1 MPTLTEQ
8 MSAGSARI
16 RVDVIGKKVPEH
28 VLESMEFLNY
38 RLAAV
43 KVDPKVTLGD
53 PDLVWNLDAAALAV
67 EWDGRTMRFEGAWAV
82 GPIQKALIS
91 LLTLKLE
98 DYGLHPFHSAAVR
111 YHDKTVLLLGG
122 ESNHGKSMSQIEACR
137 RGGQLISTETTV
149 IDETGVAVLGSKTV
163 FIKNREKGTERADK
177 AAPERGAQIFF
188 GDTMPTWTEFADPS
202 NVDVVLVPA
211 IDGNFDPSLKEM
223 IPYEREYQ
231 SLHSV
236 QNYLHLNELLVSGWP
251 MPLVDTVERRQ
262 RRAAFLGKFCVR
274 PYYMI
279 RAANP
284 QALMD
289 EADKVLR

>member
-1 MPTLTEQ
+1 MPQLTEQ
-8 MSAGSARI
+8 MSAGPARI
-16 RVDVIGKKVPEH
+16 RVDVVGKQVPEH

-43 KVDPKVTLGD
+43 EIDPRVT
-53 PDLVWNLDAAALAV
+53 LDAADLHWDRDAQELAV
-67 EWDGRTMRFEGAWAV
+67 HWDGHTMHFAGAWPV
-82 GPIQKALIS
+82 GPIQKAIIS
-91 LLTLKLE
+91 LLALRLE
-98 DYGLHPFHSAAVR
+98 DHGLHPFHSAAVR
-111 YHDKTVLLLGG
+111 YRDKTVLLLGG

-149 IDETGVAVLGSKTV
+149 IDDAGAAVLGSKTV

-188 GDTMPTWTEFADPS
+188 GDTMPTWKEYRDPS
-202 NVDVVLVPA
+202 NVDVVVVPA
-211 IDGNFDPSLKEM
+211 IDGNFEPSTAPM

-251 MPLVDTVERRQ
+251 MPVLDTEERR
-262 RRAAFLGKFCVR
+262 RKRAEFLTRFCVR

-289 EADKVLR
+289 EADKVLG

>member
-1 MPTLTEQ
+1 MSQLTEQ
-8 MSAGSARI
+8 MSAGPARI
-16 RVDVIGKKVPEH
+16 RVDVNGRKVPEH

-38 RLAAV
+38 RLAEV
-43 KVDPKVTLGD
+43 KVDAAVSLTEA
-53 PDLVWNLDAAALAV
+53 DLVWNLDAPDLSV
-67 EWDGRTMRFEGAWAV
+67 RWDGRTLHFDGAWAV

-91 LLTLKLE
+91 LLALKLE
-98 DYGLHPFHSAAVR
+98 DHGLHPFHSAAVR
-111 YHDKTVLLLGG
+111 YRGRTVLLLGG

-149 IDETGVAVLGSKTV
+149 IDDQGVAVLGSKTV

-188 GDTMPTWTEFADPS
+188 GDTMPTWTEYREPS

-236 QNYLHLNELLVSGWP
+236 QNYFHLNELLVSGWP
-251 MPLVDTVERRQ
+251 MPVVDTEERR
-262 RRAAFLGKFCVR
+262 RKRAEFLSRFCVR
-274 PYYMI
+274 PFYMI

-289 EADKVLR
+289 EADKVLV

>member
-1 MPTLTEQ
+1 
-8 MSAGSARI
+8 
-16 RVDVIGKKVPEH
+16 VDVAGAKVPEH
-28 VLESMEFLNY
+28 VLASMEFLNY
-38 RLAAV
+38 RLAEV
-43 KVDPKVTLGD
+43 QVDERVTLD
-53 PDLVWNLDAAALAV
+53 APDLVWNLDAPSLAV
-67 EWDGRTMRFEGAWAV
+67 KWDGRMMRFDGAWAV
-82 GPIQKALIS
+82 GPIQKAIIS

-98 DYGLHPFHSAAVR
+98 DAGLHPFHSAAVR
-111 YHDKTVLLLGG
+111 YRDKTVLLLGG

-149 IDETGVAVLGSKTV
+149 IDEKGVAVLGSKTV

-188 GDTMPTWTEFADPS
+188 GDTMPTWTEYREPS

-236 QNYLHLNELLVSGWP
+236 QNYLHLNELLTSGWP
-251 MPLVDTVERRQ
+251 MPVVDTEERRR
-262 RRAAFLGKFCVR
+262 RRAAFLSSFCVR
-274 PYYMI
+274 PFFMI

-289 EADKVLR
+289 EADKALR

>member
-1 MPTLTEQ
+1 MSQLTEQ
-8 MSAGSARI
+8 MSAGPARI
-16 RVDVIGKKVPEH
+16 RVDVNGRKVPEH

-38 RLAAV
+38 RLAEV
-43 KVDPKVTLGD
+43 KVDAAVSLTE
-53 PDLVWNLDAAALAV
+53 PDLVWNLDAPDLSV
-67 EWDGRTMRFEGAWAV
+67 RWDGRTLHFDGAWAV

-91 LLTLKLE
+91 LLALKLE
-98 DYGLHPFHSAAVR
+98 DHGLHPFHSAAVR
-111 YHDKTVLLLGG
+111 YRGRTVLLLGG

-149 IDETGVAVLGSKTV
+149 IDDQGVAVLGSKTV

-188 GDTMPTWTEFADPS
+188 GDTMPTWTEYREPS

-236 QNYLHLNELLVSGWP
+236 QNYFHLNELLVSGWP
-251 MPLVDTVERRQ
+251 MPVVDTEERR
-262 RRAAFLGKFCVR
+262 RKRAEFLSRFCVR
-274 PYYMI
+274 PFYMI

-289 EADKVLR
+289 EADKVLV

>member
-1 MPTLTEQ
+1 MSTLMEQ
-8 MSAGSARI
+8 MSAGPARI
-16 RVDVIGKKVPEH
+16 RVDVVGERVSEH

-38 RLAAV
+38 RLAEV
-43 KVDPKVTLGD
+43 KVDATVALD
-53 PDLVWNLDAAALAV
+53 APDLVWTLDSSELSV
-67 EWDGRTMRFEGAWAV
+67 HWDGRTMGFEGAWAV
-82 GPIQKALIS
+82 GPIQKAIIS

-98 DYGLHPFHSAAVR
+98 DHGLHPFHSAAVR
-111 YHDKTVLLLGG
+111 YRGKTVLLLGG

-149 IDETGVAVLGSKTV
+149 MDEKGVAVLGSKTV

-188 GDTMPTWTEFADPS
+188 GDTMPTWTEYRDPS

-223 IPYEREYQ
+223 IGYEREYQ

-251 MPLVDTVERRQ
+251 MPVVDTEERRH
-262 RRAAFLGKFCVR
+262 RRAAFLTTFCVR

>member
-1 MPTLTEQ
+1 MSQLTEQ
-8 MSAGSARI
+8 MSAGPARI
-16 RVDVIGKKVPEH
+16 RVDVTGTKVPEH

-38 RLAAV
+38 RLAEV
-43 KVDPKVTLGD
+43 RVDPQVTLGD
-53 PDLVWNLDAAALAV
+53 PDLVWNLDAPLSV
-67 EWDGRTMRFEGAWAV
+67 EWDGRTMRFDGPWAV
-82 GPIQKALIS
+82 GPIQKAIIS

-98 DYGLHPFHSAAVR
+98 DHGLHPFHSAAVR
-111 YHDKTVLLLGG
+111 YHGKTVLLLGG

-149 IDETGVAVLGSKTV
+149 IDEKGVAVLGSKTV

-188 GDTMPTWTEFADPS
+188 GDTMPTWTEYRDAS

-251 MPLVDTVERRQ
+251 MPVVDTVERR
-262 RRAAFLGKFCVR
+262 RSRAAFLGTFCVR

>member
-1 MPTLTEQ
+1 MSQLTEQ
-8 MSAGSARI
+8 MSAGPARI
-16 RVDVIGKKVPEH
+16 RVDVAGAKVPEH
-28 VLESMEFLNY
+28 VLASMEFLNY
-38 RLAAV
+38 RLAEV
-43 KVDPKVTLGD
+43 QVDERVTLD
-53 PDLVWNLDAAALAV
+53 APDLVWNLDAPSLAV
-67 EWDGRTMRFEGAWAV
+67 KWDGRMMRFDGAWAV
-82 GPIQKALIS
+82 GPIQKAIIS

-98 DYGLHPFHSAAVR
+98 DAGLHPFHSAAVR
-111 YHDKTVLLLGG
+111 YRDKTVLLLGG

-149 IDETGVAVLGSKTV
+149 IDEKGVAVLGSKTV

-188 GDTMPTWTEFADPS
+188 GDTMPTWTEYREPS

-236 QNYLHLNELLVSGWP
+236 QNYLHLNELLSSGWP
-251 MPLVDTVERRQ
+251 MPVVDTEDRRR
-262 RRAAFLGKFCVR
+262 RRAAFLTAFCVR

-289 EADKVLR
+289 EADKALR